1 DRDGDGNITENDFII
16 AARQIG
22 LGFLGESVARSTFRK
37 LDKNRNGRLD
47 FNEALNAIGILKG
60 MSGGKHHY

>member
-1 DRDGDGNITENDFII
+1 MI

-22 LGFLGESVARSTFRK
+22 LGHLGESVARSTFRK

-47 FNEALNAIGILKG
+47 MSEALSAIGILKG
-60 MSGGKHHY
+60 MGGGKHHY

>member
-1 DRDGDGNITENDFII
+1 MVIKKNSFFIIEFNFYVCKDFVI

-22 LGFLGESVARSTFRK
+22 LGHLGESVARSTFRK

-47 FNEALNAIGILKG
+47 
-60 MSGGKHHY
+60 MT